1 MWLLIRCYHPAAV
14 LLGLWLSL
22 ISVNAGAHALDF
34 ASLTVQQV
42 SQGHWQVIFQQTNNV
57 TQPGKPDNTQG
68 VELQLPPHCDTG
80 YSSHAFNRNNQETRQ
95 WQVSCEPPH
104 QPDWLEISGSNKS
117 QVFFHWKTL
126 EGQTAEQLL
135 AAGTTRF
142 VLSNNE
148 NTDRKTSDTS
158 PQDNSAVGYLLMGME
173 HIAIG
178 FDHLA
183 FVLLAV
189 LIAVR
194 FKAIVMVI
202 TAFTIGHCLTLM
214 LATLDLITVNQAFVE
229 WLIALSIVFMAMELI
244 RNRNTITRQQPAVVA
259 FIFGLVH
266 GLGFASVLAD
276 AGIPWEHRLFSLVFF
291 NLGVE
296 IGQIIFVLLCAPLI
310 YWLGQQTRTWPGKT
324 LAYGVGSVAAYWLA
338 ARTLL
343 L

>member
-1 MWLLIRCYHPAAV
+1 MWPLIRCHHTAAV

-22 ISVNAGAHALDF
+22 VSVNAGAHALDF

-42 SQGHWQVIFQQTNNV
+42 SQSHWQVLFQQTNNA
-57 TQPGKPDNTQG
+57 TQPGKANGTKG
-68 VELQLPPHCDTG
+68 VELKLPPYCDTG
-80 YSSHAFNRNNQETRQ
+80 YNSHGFNRNNQETRQ
-95 WQVSCEPPH
+95 WQVSCAPPN
-104 QPDWLEISGSNKS
+104 QLDWLEISGSNKS
-117 QVFFHWKTL
+117 QVFFHWKAL
-126 EGQTAEQLL
+126 EGHTAEQLL

-142 VLSNNE
+142 VLANNE
-148 NTDRKTSDTS
+148 NPQKQTSDTS
-158 PQDNSAVGYLLMGME
+158 TPDNTAMGYLLMGME

-189 LIAVR
+189 LIALR

-202 TAFTIGHCLTLM
+202 TAFTIGHCLTLV
-214 LATLDLITVNQAFVE
+214 LATLELITVNQAFVE
-229 WLIALSIVFMAMELI
+229 WLIALSIVFMAVELI
-244 RNRNTITRQQPAVVA
+244 RDRDTITRQQPALVA

-266 GLGFASVLAD
+266 GLGFASVLAE
-276 AGIPWEHRLFSLVFF
+276 AGIPWEHRLLSLLFF

-296 IGQIIFVLLCAPLI
+296 IGQIVFVLLCAPLI
-310 YWLGQQTRTWPGKT
+310 FWLGKQTRTWPGKT
-324 LAYGVGSVAAYWLA
+324 LAYGVGGVAAYWLT